1 MSPWADG
8 SFFLAVSAVELS
20 VQYPLR
26 SFSLWQLFE
35 IFLVFK
41 MLLRLTLVQ
50 DIMDCAEKRES
61 YGGTDFL
68 ADQALEAIAQNQID
82 RHQKLRKLNTL

>member
-8 SFFLAVSAVELS
+8 SFFLAVSAVGLS
-20 VQYPLR
+20 GAVPFAVLQSLEALR
-26 SFSLWQLFE
+26 D
-35 IFLVFK
+35 FLAFK

-50 DIMDCAEKRES
+50 DITNCAEKRES

-68 ADQALEAIAQNQID
+68 ADQALEAIARNQID
-82 RHQKLRKLNTL
+82 RHEKLRQLNTL

>member
-1 MSPWADG
+1 
-8 SFFLAVSAVELS
+8 
-20 VQYPLR
+20 
-26 SFSLWQLFE
+26 
-35 IFLVFK
+35 

-50 DIMDCAEKRES
+50 DIMNCAEKQES

-82 RHQKLRKLNTL
+82 RHQQS